1 MTNLAEARWK
11 VTGAGGLAVALMIAT
26 WIAGMATGHG
36 NPTSWIGQV
45 ISLPFGTSVFISLV
59 VMLFAVMGAASA
71 VSGRPFF
78 VKTSDA

>member
-26 WIAGMATGHG
+26 WIAGMVPGHA
-36 NPTSWIGQV
+36 NPTSWIGQM
-45 ISLPFGTSVFISLV
+45 ISFPFGTSVFISLV
-59 VMLFAVMGAASA
+59 VMLFAAVGAVSA
-71 VSGRPFF
+71 ASGRPFF